1 MKKISRFIMTAC
13 LLALAACS
21 CGKDGNSSDSG
32 DTGSTEEASGTV
44 APSFAKGADISWVT
58 EMESKGY
65 RFYTASGSKK
75 ECTALMRDLGV
86 NAVRYRVWVDPSDGW
101 CNKEDVL
108 EKAKRAQRLGL
119 AIMIDFHYS
128 DSWADPGKQ
137 NTPSA
142 WASMSV
148 NEMAVA
154 LSKHTK
160 EVLNLLKENEIDV
173 CWVQVGN
180 ETRTGMCW
188 PTGKMSS
195 GDCTNFAILAN
206 AGYQAVKSVYPSA
219 LVLLHHD
226 VANDLSRNKWFWG
239 LVTEAGVRFDMIGLS
254 LYPSF
259 WSDSLNAYPDWNPY
273 CSAALSNFK
282 TLHDTY
288 NKPVMLVEFGMP
300 ASEPAKARAAL
311 QYMMDGVKGYDWF
324 KGIFYWEP
332 ESEQSRNGYAYGAFQ
347 NGKATEA
354 LEPFAE

>member
-1 MKKISRFIMTAC
+1 MKIHKLLRATAC
-13 LLALAACS
+13 LLVLAACS
-21 CGKDGNSSDSG
+21 CDKNNASSDSG
-32 DTGSTEEASGTV
+32 SSNEKEESSL
-44 APSFAKGADISWVT
+44 APAFAKGADISWVT

-108 EKAKRAQRLGL
+108 EKAKRAQRLSL

-128 DSWADPGKQ
+128 DSWADPAKQ

-142 WASMSV
+142 WASMGV
-148 NEMAVA
+148 NEMAAA

-160 EVLNLLKENEIDV
+160 EVLKLLKDNDIDV

-188 PTGKMSS
+188 PTGKISS
-195 GDCTNFAILAN
+195 GDCANFAILAN

-226 VANDLSRNKWFWG
+226 VANDLGRNKWFWE
-239 LVTEAGVRFDMIGLS
+239 LVTQAGVKFDMIGLS
-254 LYPSF
+254 LYPSY
-259 WSDSLNAYPDWNPY
+259 WDKKQNAYPDWNPY

-288 NKPVMLVEFGMP
+288 HKPVMLVEFGMP
-300 ASEPAKARAAL
+300 ASEPEKARAAL
-311 QYMMDGVKGYDWF
+311 QYMMDGVSGYDWF

-347 NGKATEA
+347 NGKATSA